1 MSYSQQGANEAPKT
15 ANPQQQQTQ
24 KPVSP
29 QQQNQNQGSPKP
41 ADKQPNEQ
49 QK

>member
-1 MSYSQQGANEAPKT
+1 MLNPQQGANEAPKPSIP
-15 ANPQQQQTQ
+15 AKPQQQ
-24 KPVSP
+24 S
-29 QQQNQNQGSPKP
+29 QNQGSPKP